1 MFLSVPIMVILLV
14 VCSHVPALHP
24 LAILLSREGL
34 PESEKMPDKSPQR
47 DLFS

>member
-1 MFLSVPIMVILLV
+1 MVMLLV
-14 VCSHVPALHP
+14 VCSHVPALRP

-34 PESEKMPDKSPQR
+34 PESEKMLDESPQR

>member
-1 MFLSVPIMVILLV
+1 LV
-14 VCSHVPALHP
+14 VCGHVPALRP

-34 PESEKMPDKSPQR
+34 PESEKMLDESPQR